1 MSLPHTIPGGYG
13 FMARAPVSTSI
24 VQDYAERF
32 AGSLAMHE
40 RGRQVIPGGITHDG
54 RFMKPFPP
62 YIARAQG
69 AYKWDV
75 DGHRLIDYV
84 MGHGSLLFGHNDPD
98 ILAAMQAQLPVGT
111 HYGAG
116 HEGEIRWA
124 EEVSRLVPS
133 AETVKFTGSG
143 TEATLL
149 AIRVAR
155 SFTGRSTVVKLEGHF
170 HGWHDYLLKGERPP
184 FEGGAQPGIPSE
196 VLGTIAV
203 VASNDLGMLEER
215 LAQPDVAALILEPSG
230 GSWATIPLIEG
241 YLQAARELATK
252 YGVVLIFD
260 EVITGFRYSPGGYQ
274 AWSGVTPDMSVLGKI
289 VTGGLPGGA
298 VVGRADIMGLFD
310 YTGDAQHDRY
320 ERVSHLGTFNANPL
334 STASGVATLSAIAD
348 GAAHAH
354 ADRVAAQL
362 RRGMD
367 EILERHGAAAYAY
380 GESSIFHVY
389 LEAYPGSGAKSRE
402 ALKTNDAATLKG
414 IPSRVITAFQRNL
427 QIRGVDLLSYNG
439 GLTSAVHSDEDVR
452 ATLRA
457 FDEAIQVMLDEKV
470 LARVG

>member
-1 MSLPHTIPGGYG
+1 
-13 FMARAPVSTSI
+13 MATAQAPVSTTI
-24 VQDYAERF
+24 DQDFAERF

-40 RGRQVIPGGITHDG
+40 RARQVIPGGITHDG
-54 RFMKPFPP
+54 RYMKPFPP

-75 DGHRLIDYV
+75 DGNRLIDYV

-116 HEGEIRWA
+116 HEGEVRWA

-184 FEGGAQPGIPSE
+184 FEAGAQPGIPRE

-260 EVITGFRYSPGGYQ
+260 EVITGFRW
-274 AWSGVTPDMSVLGKI
+274 A
-289 VTGGLPGGA
+289 PGGA
-298 VVGRADIMGLFD
+298 QERFGVIPDLTTLAKIVAGGMPGGALAGKREIMEMLTFKDEPGWNATKKVRHQGTYNASPVVAAAGTACLQKAADSDVQRYCDEIAARLRAG
-310 YTGDAQHDRY
+310 
-320 ERVSHLGTFNANPL
+320 FNAAL
-334 STASGVATLSAIAD
+334 VERGVP
-348 GAAHAH
+348 G
-354 ADRVAAQL
+354 
-362 RRGMD
+362 
-367 EILERHGAAAYAY
+367 YAW
-380 GESSIFHVY
+380 GESSVFHLNLGQAAPNQRGDDLRAPAGVS
-389 LEAYPGSGAKSRE
+389 AE
-402 ALKTNDAATLKG
+402 ALKSSSQGAVNSQLRLGMMLEGVELFTPGGMTSTAHTVEDIDETVAAFG
-414 IPSRVITAFQRNL
+414 RVLDRMSEHGAFE
-427 QIRGVDLLSYNG
+427 G
-439 GLTSAVHSDEDVR
+439 
-452 ATLRA
+452 
-457 FDEAIQVMLDEKV
+457 
-470 LARVG
+470 